1 VRDIEGLGEI
11 DTYAARA
18 GTNSR
23 AESYIDGI
31 DDEAE
36 FRKNDHLPTGGQ
48 CEVLWIWLPYEDAD
62 RQGLGAIYRA
72 YRTPIGGDKTFLDPR
87 NFDELQE
94 LEKNIRPQPMVQD
107 VILFDAYFWTQF
119 TTTWTWSD
127 GEPRVQSRPQPAA
140 EAKRAGRECGP
151 SKTWDSTRGI
161 LKRES
166 KLGFLLSRVE
176 ESMTGSYNDSSDDIW
191 PRMVRV
197 QFAVAE
203 ERTLLAQAIGSSD
216 NEFTVMAGDFATGRG
231 ELYYK
236 PMKIGLEWVQL
247 AGRDTVQRDMFQ
259 VNDRGR
265 RGTTALAHEMMTPV
279 YFGRIFDVTITI
291 PSFRD
296 EMD

>member
-1 VRDIEGLGEI
+1 
-11 DTYAARA
+11 
-18 GTNSR
+18 
-23 AESYIDGI
+23 
-31 DDEAE
+31 
-36 FRKNDHLPTGGQ
+36 
-48 CEVLWIWLPYEDAD
+48 
-62 RQGLGAIYRA
+62 
-72 YRTPIGGDKTFLDPR
+72 
-87 NFDELQE
+87 
-94 LEKNIRPQPMVQD
+94 
-107 VILFDAYFWTQF
+107 
-119 TTTWTWSD
+119 
-127 GEPRVQSRPQPAA
+127 
-140 EAKRAGRECGP
+140 
-151 SKTWDSTRGI
+151 
-161 LKRES
+161 
-166 KLGFLLSRVE
+166 
-176 ESMTGSYNDSSDDIW
+176 MTGSYNDSADDIW